1 MWPRHKKSSFLF
13 LILEKIPIAFEKY
26 KHCHEVASDASFCC
40 SQEISS
46 AVSRTFTT
54 AYEEGGSTEIPSV
67 TSGVC
72 LSELNE
78 PVSLE
83 NSPYVSHS
91 WKYIFKYSSLK

>member
-1 MWPRHKKSSFLF
+1 
-13 LILEKIPIAFEKY
+13 LILEEKNPIAFEKY
-26 KHCHEVASDASFCC
+26 KYCHEVASDSSFCG

-54 AYEEGGSTEIPSV
+54 AYEEGRNTEIPLV
-67 TSGVC
+67 ASGVC

-83 NSPYVSHS
+83 NLHS
-91 WKYIFKYSSLK
+91 ASYSLKYF